1 MRTSTAPAI
10 VGLSAML
17 ALGCAAPEPAPEPAA
32 APAPAPSSGQI
43 GPGYAEIGVTP
54 CDPVGEIQF
63 VCDLIS
69 PEDLVPLPGDA
80 WVITSG
86 NREGGRLHL
95 VSVSDRTATAV
106 FPVPGPNEQF
116 DAATY
121 PTCPGPL
128 DPEDDRFRAH
138 GLHLAPGQA
147 DVHTLY
153 VVHHGA
159 RESVE
164 VFEVDAGAAPP
175 ALTWVGCVPALSTIR
190 LNSVVPLPGG
200 GVAGT
205 NGPLGN
211 VWAWRAGEGWGPIPG
226 TDDTAPNGLEISRD
240 GRWLYIAGWR
250 QETLTRVSLDQTPVQ
265 RDVIELGFRPDNLRM
280 SADGSALYAA
290 GHTDRDLQSIVEPR
304 EPLRESSNVA
314 RIDPET
320 LEFERIFQ
328 HPSMEG
334 FVASTT
340 GVPVGDELWLGSQ
353 RGERIAYLPMPQ

>member
-1 MRTSTAPAI
+1 MRTLTALPLPGLLAI
-10 VGLSAML
+10 VTF
-17 ALGCAAPEPAPEPAA
+17 GCAEPAPDPEPAPEPA
-32 APAPAPSSGQI
+32 PRTGQI
-43 GPGYAEIGVTP
+43 GPSYVEVGAEP
-54 CDPVGEIQF
+54 CEPVGEVQF
-63 VCDLIS
+63 VCDLVS
-69 PEDLVPLPGDA
+69 PEDLAVVPGEA
-80 WVITSG
+80 WVIASG
-86 NREGGRLHL
+86 NRDGGRLHL
-95 VSVSDRTATAV
+95 VSVTDRTATAL
-106 FPVPGPNEQF
+106 FPTPQPNERF
-116 DAATY
+116 DTITY

-128 DPEDDRFRAH
+128 DRQDEEFRAH
-138 GLHLAPGQA
+138 GLHLQPGQG

-153 VVHHGA
+153 VVHYGA

-164 VFEVDAGAAPP
+164 VFEVDARAVPP

-205 NGPLGN
+205 NGSLGN
-211 VWAWRAGEGWGPIPG
+211 IWAWKAGEGWARVPG
-226 TDDTAPNGLEISRD
+226 TEDTAPNGLEISKD

-250 QETLTRVSLDQTPVQ
+250 EETLTRVSLDQTPVQ

-280 SADGSALYAA
+280 SSDGSALFAA
-290 GHTDRDLQSIVEPR
+290 GHTDRDGQSIVEPR

-328 HPSMEG
+328 HPAMPG

-340 GVPVGDELWLGSQ
+340 GVPVGNELWLGSQ
-353 RGERIAYLPMPQ
+353 RGDRIAYLPFPQ